1 MCMCVYNYVLT
12 PTIHAAVSV
21 LSVHRSTTRNTPWT
35 RPAARHRTSLLPRA
49 RSPENDPST
58 SLPLA
63 PPSFTGSRHSRFFRS
78 SAVLLV
84 PFFSSFVR
92 LTLFLSF
99 RYSSLPHPPC
109 YRVQGQPIEGNFL
122 VPIAFVRLPRTIR
135 FVSFPFFILAN
146 HASFFHVILSP
157 FSSHLY
163 SSTSLSLFY
172 STESFY
178 KFEKDDARTV
188 EKSID
193 GNWSA
198 THSTVDKLD
207 RTC

>member
-1 MCMCVYNYVLT
+1 MCVYNYIPT

-49 RSPENDPST
+49 SLGNDPST

-63 PPSFTGSRHSRFFRS
+63 ASSFTGSRNSRFFRS
-78 SAVLLV
+78 LTVLLV
-84 PFFSSFVR
+84 PFFLPFVR
-92 LTLFLSF
+92 LTLFLFF

-122 VPIAFVRLPRTIR
+122 VPIAFVRPPRTIR
-135 FVSFPFFILAN
+135 FVSFAFF
-146 HASFFHVILSP
+146 
-157 FSSHLY
+157 Y
-163 SSTSLSLFY
+163 SSELCFFFSRYTFPLFIASLSIY
-172 STESFY
+172 SISLSYFAEYLY
-178 KFEKDDARTV
+178 KFEKDGARTV

-198 THSTVDKLD
+198 MYSTVDKLD

>member
-78 SAVLLV
+78 STVLLV

-122 VPIAFVRLPRTIR
+122 VPIAFVHPPRTIR
-135 FVSFPFFILAN
+135 FVSFPFF
-146 HASFFHVILSP
+146 
-157 FSSHLY
+157 Y
-163 SSTSLSLFY
+163 SSEPCFFFSRYTFPFFLASLSIYFSFSLLFRRV
-172 STESFY
+172 SLQIREGRCQNGG
-178 KFEKDDARTV
+178 EKHR
-188 EKSID
+188 
-193 GNWSA
+193 W
-198 THSTVDKLD
+198 KLVRNAFD
-207 RTC
+207 R

>member
-49 RSPENDPST
+49 TIPRERSI
-58 SLPLA
+58 
-63 PPSFTGSRHSRFFRS
+63 HI
-78 SAVLLV
+78 SAVGSSVVHGISTFSFLSLLDCS
-84 PFFSSFVR
+84 PRSFFFSSFVR

-122 VPIAFVRLPRTIR
+122 VPIAFVHPPRTIR
-135 FVSFPFFILAN
+135 FVSFPFF
-146 HASFFHVILSP
+146 
-157 FSSHLY
+157 Y
-163 SSTSLSLFY
+163 SSELCFFFSRYTFPFFLASLSIYFSFSLLFRRV
-172 STESFY
+172 SLQIREGRCQNGG
-178 KFEKDDARTV
+178 EKHR
-188 EKSID
+188 
-193 GNWSA
+193 W
-198 THSTVDKLD
+198 KLVRNAFD
-207 RTC
+207 R